1 MAAAAAVP
9 PGAKVAAVVTSRV
22 EVTDRAKA
30 REATAVKRVRTA
42 AVSGKC

>member
-1 MAAAAAVP
+1 MAAAAVP
-9 PGAKVAAVVTSRV
+9 PGAKVVAVVTSV

-30 REATAVKRVRTA
+30 REATAVKRVRTV